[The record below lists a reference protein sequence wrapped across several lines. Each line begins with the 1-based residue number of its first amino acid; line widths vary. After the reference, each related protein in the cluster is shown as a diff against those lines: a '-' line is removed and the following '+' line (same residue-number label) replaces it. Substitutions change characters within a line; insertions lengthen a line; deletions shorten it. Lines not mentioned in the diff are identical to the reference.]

1 MISVITPSYNQG
13 KYIERTL
20 LSVLSQKGADFEY
33 IVMDGGS
40 SDETPDIL
48 KKYKEKYQDKLQ
60 WISERDTG
68 QANAVNKGIAGST
81 GDILGWL
88 NSDDIYYPGV
98 LQRVSAFFDAHPGVD
113 IVYGNADFIDETD
126 RFLGHY
132 PTGAW
137 NADRLCDVCF
147 LCQPAV
153 FFRRRVIEKHG
164 LLDEN
169 LMYCMDYE
177 YWLRLARGKAY
188 FVYSQH
194 TLAGSRVYPE
204 TKTVAMRI
212 AAHEEMLSML
222 VQRLG
227 RAPDGWVVGYSH
239 VMAEEKGLD
248 PAHSPVRFVLSVMM
262 TTWQTAIRFNKKI
275 SWGVIQAFILW
286 FLNGVRFAHQH
297 ILR

>member
-113 IVYGNADFIDETD
+113 IVYG
-126 RFLGHY
+126 
-132 PTGAW
+132 